1 MNKDSKMD
9 VRIPSDLKQ
18 MVGEEAKRQDR
29 SKAWIVIEALKQYLS
44 KKREQK

>member
-1 MNKDSKMD
+1 MRDDRFEM
-9 VRIPSDLKQ
+9 RLPPELKSQ
-18 MVGEEAKRQDR
+18 VQEEADNQQR